1 MEMNNNQEFEALCA
15 RLLPKFNEYLL
26 RRSKNVF
33 ACEMATSLEGIS
45 SMPALYSKDGVQK
58 QVIAPLSLIVAG
70 VESEVDEHEAA
81 RVEAENAR
89 VAAEKSRV
97 SAETKRES
105 DFATSK
111 KAADDA
117 TSKALATYSH
127 PPYVD
132 ADGYYYRWNVSTSSY
147 NKTDVNLTGKAFQ
160 IKKVFASVSAM
171 NTAGAASFDEND
183 FILINTANVEDE
195 DNAKLYVV
203 MKNTQGTKVFSY
215 LVDMSGFRGFTG
227 KTPQLLIGTVTTL
240 ASGSKASA
248 AVVASGTDSNGNP
261 QYKINLSIPKGDKIT
276 LADLTDA
283 EIAQLQKPATDA
295 IAKCDAATAAANTA
309 TSNAKAATTAANN
322 AATAATKTA
331 SDAAAS
337 AKKTAEDAAANA
349 TAKANAA
356 DALNTKVSQ
365 AETARAAAE
374 TARVEAETA
383 RANAETTR
391 ADDEQTRKDDENTRI
406 ANETARG
413 KAESSRA
420 QAESGRVSAETSRV
434 KAENGRAS
442 AESSRAQAESSRVTA
457 EKSRASAES
466 SRATAESSRVSVEKA
481 RVTAETNRASAE
493 SDRVKAEDSRKEA
506 ESSRVQAETDRA
518 AAESNRAT
526 AEANRASA
534 ESSRVT
540 AEKSRASAESS
551 RAQAESS
558 RASVEKSRVTAET
571 ARASAESAR
580 AKAETSRQ
588 SGFQTALDNV
598 NTAIATANDTAT
610 HPTKVGTDNYVYI
623 WDKDNQ
629 SYTKTAIYVKGD
641 KGDKG
646 EKGDQGIQGVQGE
659 KGKSPTIKNGNWW
672 LYDETKAAYVDSGIS
687 VSSDYVLTKANVES
701 VLTGNITTHS
711 HDKYALG
718 TSLADEVSRATQA
731 EAAIRSVVDVI
742 NGASTVEGSFRKAI
756 ADLIGGAPEALDT
769 LKEISDK
776 LAADDDLHNTIEA
789 AIALKADQT
798 AVDAVVKRLA
808 AVEGGSATTVEVTG
822 TGNAITSISKSGTKI
837 TATKGSS
844 FLTSHQS
851 LAGYATEQWV
861 QGRGYLT
868 AHQSIYALTIQ
879 KNGSSVGTYTP
890 NSKAQTLNI
899 TVPTKV
905 SELSNDRGYLTAHQ
919 DISGKANKATTLAG
933 YGITD
938 AKIEN
943 GKITLGSAS
952 ITPLTAHQSLSAYLK
967 STDISDWAKATSKP
981 SYSWSEIGSKPSTF
995 APSAHNHSA
1004 GDITSGTLPVAR
1016 GGTGQTTLT
1025 DAINVLINGLA
1036 QAGNGT
1042 PTDADYYVSQYIG
1055 GGTTNTTYTRRP
1067 MSSLYNYVKGK
1078 LDSVY
1083 QPKGNYLT
1091 AHQSLANYYTKTECS
1106 NTFATKSVA
1115 TTSANGLMSSTDK
1128 KKLDGISG
1136 SIPTKTSQLTND
1148 SGYITKDDLKETI
1161 TIQLTSNQSTADAS
1175 LKGVTITVKNGSST
1189 LGTYTWQGTAITMKV
1204 AGAMS
1209 VTVSVSGVT
1218 GYRTPSAQTFTT
1230 VVGNSRTVTMRYDTE
1245 VVTVTVKASNGAS
1258 LNGQTITVNG
1268 TAHTWQGTAFSQKIP
1283 FGTAY
1288 TVTANA
1294 KSLYSTPATQS
1305 YTAGQATR
1313 SVTLTYTYAP
1323 LGIYILDTDGNLT
1336 TTANWNTANNAK
1348 AVGVFVGTEKA
1359 RFVIHKNGQT
1369 QMPWSSQSNFVQIS
1383 GITTTTSSSDAKL
1396 DFAGSANTDKI
1407 VAQDSQA
1414 QAALYCQ
1421 GQTINGKKCYLWSLG
1436 EACEAY
1442 NNKSAID
1449 AALSKIGGTAM
1460 SNSYL
1465 WTSTQYYAE
1474 AAWRLDWENGY
1485 VRGYAKTNGYDVR
1498 AVCAF

>member
-45 SMPALYSKDGVQK
+45 SLPALYSKNGVQK

-89 VAAEKSRV
+89 VAAEKARV

-117 TSKALATYSH
+117 TTKALATYSH

-132 ADGYYYRWNVSTSSY
+132 ADGYYYRWNVSTASY
-147 NKTDVNLTGKAFQ
+147 NKTDVNLTGKAFL
-160 IKKVFASVSAM
+160 IKKVFSSVSAM

-203 MKNTQGTKVFSY
+203 MKNSQGAKVFSY

-227 KTPQLLIGTVTTL
+227 KTPQMMIGTVTTM

-248 AVVASGTDSNGNP
+248 AVVASGTDNNGNP
-261 QYKINLSIPKGDKIT
+261 QYKINLGIPKGDKIT

-295 IAKCDAATAAANTA
+295 IAKCDAATSAANTA
-309 TSNAKAATTAANN
+309 TSKANAATTAANN
-322 AATAATKTA
+322 AATAATNTA
-331 SDAAAS
+331 NDAAAA

-356 DALNTKVSQ
+356 DALNTKVSKAEEARSA
-365 AETARAAAE
+365 AETARA
-374 TARVEAETA
+374 EAETQ
-383 RANAETTR
+383 RAQAEEDR
-391 ADDEQTRKDDENTRI
+391 ATVEQTRKDDENTRI

-413 KAESSRA
+413 KAESA
-420 QAESGRVSAETSRV
+420 RV
-434 KAENGRAS
+434 S
-442 AESSRAQAESSRVTA
+442 AESSRASAESARVKAESSRASEESSRVAA
-457 EKSRASAES
+457 EKSRVSAES
-466 SRATAESSRVSVEKA
+466 SRASAETSRAQAESSRVSVEKA
-481 RVTAETNRASAE
+481 RVTAESGRVTAE
-493 SDRVKAEDSRKEA
+493 SDRAKAEDSRKEA
-506 ESSRVQAETDRA
+506 ESARVQNETDRT
-518 AAESNRAT
+518 T
-526 AEANRASA
+526 AEADRADAETSRVSA

-540 AEKSRASAESS
+540 AEKSRVSAESS
-551 RAQAESS
+551 RASAEASRASAETQRAQAESS
-558 RASVEKSRVTAET
+558 RATAET
-571 ARASAESAR
+571 ARV
-580 AKAETSRQ
+580 KAETSRQ
-588 SGFQTALDNV
+588 LGFQTALGNV
-598 NTAIATANDTAT
+598 NAAIATATDTAT

-629 SYTKTAIYVKGD
+629 EYIKTAIYVKGD

-672 LYDETKAAYVDSGIS
+672 LYDETKGSYVDSGIS
-687 VSSDYVLTKANVES
+687 VSSDYVLTKTNVES

-711 HDKYALG
+711 HGQYALA
-718 TSLADEVSRATQA
+718 TSLQDETSRATQA

-769 LKEISDK
+769 LKEIADK

-798 AVDAVVKRLA
+798 AVDAVVKRLT
-808 AVEGGSATTVEVTG
+808 AVEGGSAATVEVTG
-822 TGNAITSISKSGTKI
+822 TGNAITALSKTGTKI
-837 TATKGSS
+837 TATKGAT

-868 AHQSIYALTIQ
+868 SHQGIYALTIQ
-879 KNGSSVGTYTP
+879 KNGTSVGTYTP

-905 SELSNDRGYLTAHQ
+905 SELTNDKNYLTAHQ

-943 GKITLGSAS
+943 GVITLGKAT
-952 ITPLTAHQSLSAYLK
+952 ITPLTAHQSLAGYLK
-967 STDISDWAKATSKP
+967 TTDISAWAKAASKP
-981 SYSWSEIGSKPSTF
+981 SYAWSEITSKPSTF

-1004 GDITSGTLPVAR
+1004 DNITSGTLPVAR
-1016 GGTGQTTLT
+1016 GGTGKTTLT
-1025 DAINVLINGLA
+1025 DAANALINGLA
-1036 QAGNGT
+1036 QAGSGT

-1055 GGTTNTTYTRRP
+1055 GGTSNTTYTRRP

-1078 LDSVY
+1078 MDSVY

-1091 AHQSLANYYTKTECS
+1091 AHQSLSNYYTKTECS

-1115 TTSANGLMSSTDK
+1115 TTTANGLMSSTDK

-1148 SGYITKDDLKETI
+1148 SGYITKDDLKETV
-1161 TIQLTSNQSTADAS
+1161 TISLRSNQSASDAS
-1175 LKGVTITVKNGSST
+1175 LKGATITVKNGSST

-1209 VTVSVSGVT
+1209 VTVSVSAVS

-1230 VVGNSRTVTMRYDTE
+1230 VVGNSRSVTMQYDTE
-1245 VVTVTVKASNGAS
+1245 VVTVTVKASNGANM
-1258 LNGQTITVNG
+1258 NGQIITVNG
-1268 TAHTWQGTAFSQKIP
+1268 TAHNWQGLAFSQKIP
-1283 FGTAY
+1283 YGTAY

-1313 SVTLTYTYAP
+1313 SVTLTYTYSP
-1323 LGIYILDTDGNLT
+1323 LGIWIVDSDGNLT
-1336 TTANWNTANNAK
+1336 ATDSWNTANNSK
-1348 AVGVFVGTEKA
+1348 AVGVAVLTEKA
-1359 RFVIHKNGQT
+1359 RFIISKSDQVQT
-1369 QMPWSSQSNFVQIS
+1369 SWSSQSNFVQIS
-1383 GITTTTSSSDAKL
+1383 GICTTTNQSSALL
-1396 DFAGSANTDKI
+1396 DFAGASNTSAI
-1407 VAQDSQA
+1407 AAQDTQA
-1414 QAALYCQ
+1414 SAAIYCQ
-1421 GQTINGKKCYLWSLG
+1421 GKSINGKKCYLWSLG
-1436 EACEAY
+1436 EMQEAY
-1442 NNKSAID
+1442 NNKSAVG

-1460 SNSYL
+1460 VSTYY
-1465 WTSTQYYAE
+1465 WTSTQYDPK
-1474 AAWRLDWENGY
+1474 AAWVLYWYNGY
-1485 VRGYAKTNGYDVR
+1485 VDMDYKNTGRYVR